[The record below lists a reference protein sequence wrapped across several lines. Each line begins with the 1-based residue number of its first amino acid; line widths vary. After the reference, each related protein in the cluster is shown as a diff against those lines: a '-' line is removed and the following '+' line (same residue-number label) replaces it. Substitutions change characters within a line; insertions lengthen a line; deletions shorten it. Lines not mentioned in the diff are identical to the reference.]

1 MSIRTMTSRM
11 KVSQLIIFAMI
22 LFIFIIDFIA
32 SVATLNWN
40 SSTNQLYYQARAS
53 PPLMMTLSSKFIQIY
68 QQLISCVVQIFRKLN
83 VWQLNATISQGRVLN
98 TKRIMLIANTCWTWC
113 NAKKITFPSWVL
125 WQCTLQE
132 KIKMFWVH
140 SPFNPLC
147 YTPTCS
153 LSPGSQ
159 LVTHVHPYVR
169 LPSCWDFCRL
179 FSCWGILTKV
189 AQRMCR

>member
-1 MSIRTMTSRM
+1 MSIWMTTSRM
-11 KVSQLIIFAMI
+11 KVSQLITFAMI
-22 LFIFIIDFIA
+22 LFICIIDFIA
-32 SVATLNWN
+32 SVVTLNWIC
-40 SSTNQLYYQARAS
+40 STNQLYYQARAS

-68 QQLISCVVQIFRKLN
+68 QQLISCVVQIFRKLQR
-83 VWQLNATISQGRVLN
+83 WQLNASTLQGRVLN
-98 TKRIMLIANTCWTWC
+98 TKRMMLIANTLRTWC
-113 NAKKITFPSWVL
+113 NAKKRTFPSWVL
-125 WQCTLQE
+125 WQCTVQE

-147 YTPTCS
+147 CTPICS
-153 LSPGSQ
+153 LSPGFQ
-159 LVTHVHPYVR
+159 LVTHVHPFVR